1 MQFLSK
7 HPRIHVKL
15 STSSSNGRSVVDNFR
30 IFSLI
35 PSPVYAHM
43 SLSLCIACGRAG
55 ESERAERRKNREE
68 NRDGRNGLNVDG
80 CRDDAVLLPSSSCPL
95 SHAHLCTARWT
106 TRSSVLENGELIP
119 GNEELNYRKKKERK
133 GGEKGRFSFGH
144 PFPPLVSPARTPR
157 TIFRTRESFGFS
169 KEWKD
174 TRNIPRKSMS
184 DKYVHR

>member
-15 STSSSNGRSVVDNFR
+15 STSSSNGRSAVDNFR
-30 IFSLI
+30 VSSLI

-95 SHAHLCTARWT
+95 SHAQLCTARWT

-133 GGEKGRFSFGH
+133 GGGKGSIFVWPPLSPPSFLPHERQGRFSGRENR
-144 PFPPLVSPARTPR
+144 LDSRR
-157 TIFRTRESFGFS
+157 NGRILEIFRVNR
-169 KEWKD
+169 
-174 TRNIPRKSMS
+174 
-184 DKYVHR
+184 

>member
-1 MQFLSK
+1 
-7 HPRIHVKL
+7 
-15 STSSSNGRSVVDNFR
+15 
-30 IFSLI
+30 
-35 PSPVYAHM
+35 M

-80 CRDDAVLLPSSSCPL
+80 CRDDAVLLPSSSYPL
-95 SHAHLCTARWT
+95 SHAQLCTARWT

-144 PFPPLVSPARTPR
+144 PFPPLFSPARTPR

-184 DKYVHR
+184 DMYIDNGCLSREKMHTNRVYIELVKAYS